1 MKGMDSKKMEK
12 GIIQIYYGDGRGK
25 STAALG
31 NAIHAASE
39 GKNIVIVQFLKGKR
53 EEEQAYLERLEPE
66 IKIFRFEKTEESYE
80 ELSEE
85 QKIEAAFN
93 IKNGLNYARKV
104 LATGECDLL
113 VLDEVLGVID
123 NGLVTKEDMK
133 AVIDAKSDEVDLIL
147 TGRVLDDELREYADE
162 IYKIVSEK

>member
-1 MKGMDSKKMEK
+1 M
-12 GIIQIYYGDGRGK
+12 IQIYYGDGRGK

-39 GKNIVIVQFLKGKR
+39 GKNIVMVQFLKGKR
-53 EEEQAYLERLEPE
+53 SEEEESFLKRLEPE
-66 IKIFRFEKTEESYE
+66 IKIFCFEKTEESYE

-85 QKIEAAFN
+85 QKLEAALN

-104 LATGECDLL
+104 LMTGECDLL
-113 VLDEVLGVID
+113 VLDEILGVID
-123 NGLVTKEDMK
+123 NGLVTKEDIK
-133 AVIDAKSDEVDLIL
+133 AVIDAKSEGVDLVM
-147 TGRVLDDELREYADE
+147 TGRVLDDDLREYADE

>member
-1 MKGMDSKKMEK
+1 M
-12 GIIQIYYGDGRGK
+12 IQIYYGDGRGK

-53 EEEQAYLERLEPE
+53 SEEEENFLKRLEPE

-85 QKIEAAFN
+85 QKLEAALN

-104 LATGECDLL
+104 LVTGECDLL
-113 VLDEVLGVID
+113 VLDEILGVID
-123 NGLVTKEDMK
+123 NGLVTKEDIK
-133 AVIDAKSDEVDLIL
+133 AVIDAKSEGVDLVM
-147 TGRVLDDELREYADE
+147 TGRVLDDDLREYADE

>member
-39 GKNIVIVQFLKGKR
+39 GKNIVIVQFLKGKMND
-53 EEEQAYLERLEPE
+53 EQNFLERLEPE
-66 IKIFRFEKTEESYE
+66 IKIFRFEKSEESYE
-80 ELSEE
+80 ELNEE
-85 QKIEAAFN
+85 QKQEAAIN

-113 VLDEVLGVID
+113 VLDEILGVID
-123 NGLVTKEDMK
+123 NGLVSKEDIK
-133 AVIDAKSDEVDLIL
+133 DVIDAKSDEADLIL

>member
-1 MKGMDSKKMEK
+1 M
-12 GIIQIYYGDGRGK
+12 IQIYYGDGRGK

-39 GKNIVIVQFLKGKR
+39 GKNIVMVQFLKGKR
-53 EEEQAYLERLEPE
+53 NEEEENFLKRLEPE

-85 QKIEAAFN
+85 QKLEAALN

-104 LATGECDLL
+104 LVTGECDLL
-113 VLDEVLGVID
+113 VLDEILGVID
-123 NGLVTKEDMK
+123 NGLVTKEDIK
-133 AVIDAKSDEVDLIL
+133 AVIDAKSEGVDLVM
-147 TGRVLDDELREYADE
+147 TGRVLDDDLREYADE

>member
-1 MKGMDSKKMEK
+1 MKGIDSKKMEK

-39 GKNIVIVQFLKGKR
+39 GKNIVIVQFLKGKMND
-53 EEEQAYLERLEPE
+53 EQNFFERLEPE
-66 IKIFRFEKTEESYE
+66 IKIFRFEKSEESYE

-85 QKIEAAFN
+85 QKQEAAIN

-113 VLDEVLGVID
+113 VLDEILGVID
-123 NGLVTKEDMK
+123 NGLVSKEDIK
-133 AVIDAKSDEVDLIL
+133 DVIDAKSDEADLIL

>member
-1 MKGMDSKKMEK
+1 M
-12 GIIQIYYGDGRGK
+12 IQIYYGEGRGK

-39 GKNIVIVQFLKGKR
+39 GKNIVMVQFLKGKR
-53 EEEQAYLERLEPE
+53 NEEEENFLKRLEPE

-85 QKIEAAFN
+85 QKLEAALN

-104 LATGECDLL
+104 LVTGECDLL
-113 VLDEVLGVID
+113 VLDEILGVID
-123 NGLVTKEDMK
+123 NGLVTKEDIK
-133 AVIDAKSDEVDLIL
+133 AVIDAKSEGVDLVM
-147 TGRVLDDELREYADE
+147 TGRVLDDDLREYADE

>member
-1 MKGMDSKKMEK
+1 MKGIDSKKMEK

-39 GKNIVIVQFLKGKR
+39 GKNIVIVQFLKGKMND
-53 EEEQAYLERLEPE
+53 EQNFLERLEPE
-66 IKIFRFEKTEESYE
+66 IKIFRFEKSEESYE
-80 ELSEE
+80 ELNEE
-85 QKIEAAFN
+85 QKQEAAIN

-113 VLDEVLGVID
+113 VLDEILGVID
-123 NGLVTKEDMK
+123 NGLVSKEDMK
-133 AVIDAKSDEVDLIL
+133 AVIDAKSDEADLIL
-147 TGRVLDDELREYADE
+147 TGRVLDDDLREYADE

>member
-1 MKGMDSKKMEK
+1 M
-12 GIIQIYYGDGRGK
+12 IQIYYGDGRGK

-39 GKNIVIVQFLKGKR
+39 GKNIVMVQFLKGKR
-53 EEEQAYLERLEPE
+53 NEEEENFLKRLEPE

-85 QKIEAAFN
+85 QKLEAALN

-104 LATGECDLL
+104 LVTGECDLL
-113 VLDEVLGVID
+113 VLDEILGVID
-123 NGLVTKEDMK
+123 NGLVTKEDIK
-133 AVIDAKSDEVDLIL
+133 AVIDAKSEGVDLVM
-147 TGRVLDDELREYADE
+147 TGRVLDDDLREYADE
-162 IYKIVSEK
+162 IYRIVSEK

>member
-1 MKGMDSKKMEK
+1 M
-12 GIIQIYYGDGRGK
+12 IQIYYGDGRGK

-39 GKNIVIVQFLKGKR
+39 GKNIVMVQFLKGKR
-53 EEEQAYLERLEPE
+53 NEEEENFLKRLEPE

-85 QKIEAAFN
+85 QKLEAALN

-104 LATGECDLL
+104 LVTGECDLL
-113 VLDEVLGVID
+113 VLDEILGVID
-123 NGLVTKEDMK
+123 NGLVTKEDIK
-133 AVIDAKSDEVDLIL
+133 AVIDAKSEDVDLVM
-147 TGRVLDDELREYADE
+147 TGRVLDDDLREYADE